1 MLTTKLFTLMQIL
14 ALAFVYLLSSQLC
27 SLMGVPNEFGTVI
40 WPPAGISLAC
50 LVIFGPRLWLGVFIG
65 AFLADLYFI
74 YNIVSTLTPLSYIT
88 AGIEA
93 IGATLEALAGVW
105 LIKNLAHFPNP
116 LHTEKQ
122 IGLFIVCG
130 FLSCFISPTV
140 AIATL
145 TLTNQMPLDVA
156 ASHWIDWYLGDF
168 VGVLIFTP
176 LLLIW
181 LHRSSYFIGRRL
193 VVTSSILVALTLAVL
208 LVSYEFNEEHKRLRI
223 EFEKDSQVVSATL
236 EKQISGRINS
246 LNAIASLYGSSDE
259 VNRREFVSFAHSV
272 FNVFKGVQALE
283 FSQVVTNSQR
293 NEFESA
299 IRKEGFSHFHITERD
314 KNKNIIPAAQRDR
327 YVVINF
333 IEPMK
338 TNEEAFGFDVL
349 SDASREQIFNQA
361 RDSGKLTLSP
371 KLTLVQ
377 QHGTQ
382 SGVLAIIPVYRN
394 NYAHNTVDEKR
405 ANIQGFIEGVFRIGD
420 MLDAALNEINHENL
434 DIQLFDISSYDEPV
448 VLFETKEISSRSL
461 NLNNTFN
468 MTLGDRVW
476 QIKIS
481 ATKAYLGN
489 HDELSANQIHAN
501 YSWHILLIGLII
513 TSLIGGIALILTGR
527 ERLLED
533 TIKMRTAELEINTAK
548 LKTSEENFRAI
559 FEDMPIGVVNI
570 SMDGYYLDVN
580 QSFCQFIGYSSDEL
594 DKMTFMDITPPEFI
608 EQDIEI
614 YNKLIN
620 NEMTEYTF
628 EKKYIR
634 KDDVEVWARVTGR
647 LILNEDGSHQK
658 FIAAVE
664 DIDLF
669 KKSQAL
675 LSESERRFQL
685 VADAAPVLIWLAS
698 TDTLCY
704 WFNKVWLEFVGRSLE
719 QEAGNG
725 WAEGVHP
732 DDFAHCLDI
741 YITNFNLRQSFK
753 MEYRIK
759 HHSGEYRWLL
769 DNGVPRFNAE
779 GEFQG
784 YIGSCID
791 ITELKKLDAEREQ
804 LLKILNEASDFIG
817 MADMQENITYLN
829 PAAKRMVGLEDDTDI
844 SKLKI
849 TDMYT
854 KEAAHY
860 SLNVGIPYILKHD
873 IWQSENT
880 LLHKSGREIPVSQNV
895 HLHRDKDG
903 NPVFISTIKRDITEL
918 KQAEQAMIE
927 AKEAAEALAQSRT
940 NFLANMSHEIRT
952 PMNAIIG
959 LSQLAL
965 NFPANQQSDYLEKI
979 LGASENLL
987 DILNDI
993 LDFSKLD
1000 SNAIKM
1006 EHVTFNLDYLLTNL
1020 NNLFSVTAEQKNIKF
1035 ILDVDPS
1042 VHRQLMGDA
1051 LRLQQVL
1058 TNLLNNSIKFTQI
1071 GMVQLVVSLVHQE
1084 KDNIAVKF
1092 SVIDTGIGMNEAQQK
1107 GLFQAFSQADTSISR
1122 RFGGSGLG
1130 LVISQK
1136 FVELMGGEITCQ
1148 STPNLGSEFSF
1159 SVPFDIAKSGK
1170 SSDASIPSPTKKT
1183 LAQRLAEAAESLENV
1198 RVLLVEDTPL
1208 NQQVA
1213 SEFLRNAK
1221 LEVTV
1226 ADNGQEA
1233 LDLLEHKTFDIILM
1247 DIQMPVMDGLEA
1259 TKMIRENPKFLH
1271 LPIIAMSAGVTFDEQ
1286 EKCQAVGMSDFIAKP
1301 INPVQMLEKITEN
1314 RNIHD
1319 QVQHILE
1326 AKIDK

>member
-1 MLTTKLFTLMQIL
+1 MQIL

-377 QHGTQ
+377 EHGTQ

-533 TIKMRTAELEINTAK
+533 TIKMRTAELAK
-548 LKTSEENFRAI
+548 SEENFRT
-559 FEDMPIGVVNI
+559 M
-570 SMDGYYLDVN
+570 
-580 QSFCQFIGYSSDEL
+580 
-594 DKMTFMDITPPEFI
+594 
-608 EQDIEI
+608 
-614 YNKLIN
+614 
-620 NEMTEYTF
+620 
-628 EKKYIR
+628 
-634 KDDVEVWARVTGR
+634 
-647 LILNEDGSHQK
+647 
-658 FIAAVE
+658 
-664 DIDLF
+664 
-669 KKSQAL
+669 
-675 LSESERRFQL
+675 
-685 VADAAPVLIWLAS
+685 ADATPVLIWQA
-698 TDTLCY
+698 DRDAICF
-704 WFNKVWLEFVGRSLE
+704 WFNQVWLDFVGRSLE
-719 QEAGNG
+719 EEVGEG
-725 WAEGVHP
+725 WLVGVHP
-732 DDFAHCLDI
+732 EDIEHCFDI
-741 YITNFNLRQSFK
+741 YHINYTLRLPFK
-753 MEYRIK
+753 MEYRLK
-759 HHSGEYRWLL
+759 HHSGDYRWIL
-769 DNGVPRFNAE
+769 DTGIPRFNAL
-779 GEFQG
+779 GNFDG

-791 ITELKKLDAEREQ
+791 ISE
-804 LLKILNEASDFIG
+804 F
-817 MADMQENITYLN
+817 
-829 PAAKRMVGLEDDTDI
+829 
-844 SKLKI
+844 
-849 TDMYT
+849 
-854 KEAAHY
+854 
-860 SLNVGIPYILKHD
+860 KHTQQ
-873 IWQSENT
+873 IMN
-880 LLHKSGREIPVSQNV
+880 
-895 HLHRDKDG
+895 
-903 NPVFISTIKRDITEL
+903 
-918 KQAEQAMIE
+918 E
-927 AKEAAEALAQSRT
+927 AKEAAEVLAQSKT
-940 NFLANMSHEIRT
+940 DFLANMSHEIRT

-965 NFPANQQSDYLEKI
+965 NVPANRQSDYLEKI
-979 LGASENLL
+979 LGASETLL
-987 DILNDI
+987 GILNDI

-1006 EHVTFNLDYLLTNL
+1006 EYASFNLDDLLNNL
-1020 NNLFSVTAEQKNIKF
+1020 HNLFSVTARQKNIKF
-1035 ILDVDPS
+1035 ILDIDPLI
-1042 VHRQLMGDA
+1042 HRELMGDA

-1071 GMVQLVVSLVHQE
+1071 GLVQLIVTLAYQE
-1084 KDNIAVKF
+1084 NEKIALKF
-1092 SVIDTGIGMNEAQQK
+1092 SVIDTGIGMNEVQQK

-1136 FVELMGGEITCQ
+1136 FVELMGGKITCQ
-1148 STPNLGSEFSF
+1148 STPDLGSEFSF
-1159 SVPFDIAKSGK
+1159 TVPFDIAKSGK
-1170 SSDASIPSPTKKT
+1170 GSEAIIPSQPKKT
-1183 LAQRLAEAAESLENV
+1183 LAQRLAEAAESLKNV

-1221 LEVTV
+1221 LDVTV

-1233 LDLLEHKTFDIILM
+1233 LDLLEHNSFEVILM

-1259 TKMIRENPKFLH
+1259 TKMIRENPKVSH
-1271 LPIIAMSAGVTFDEQ
+1271 LPIIAMSAGVTLDEQ
-1286 EKCQAVGMSDFIAKP
+1286 EKCQSVGMSDFIPKP
-1301 INPVQMLEKITEN
+1301 INPVQMLEKIQQN
-1314 RNIHD
+1314 LISQSN
-1319 QVQHILE
+1319 V
-1326 AKIDK
+1326 

>member
-377 QHGTQ
+377 EHGTQ

-533 TIKMRTAELEINTAK
+533 TIKMRTAELAK
-548 LKTSEENFRAI
+548 SEENFRT
-559 FEDMPIGVVNI
+559 M
-570 SMDGYYLDVN
+570 
-580 QSFCQFIGYSSDEL
+580 
-594 DKMTFMDITPPEFI
+594 
-608 EQDIEI
+608 
-614 YNKLIN
+614 
-620 NEMTEYTF
+620 
-628 EKKYIR
+628 
-634 KDDVEVWARVTGR
+634 
-647 LILNEDGSHQK
+647 
-658 FIAAVE
+658 
-664 DIDLF
+664 
-669 KKSQAL
+669 
-675 LSESERRFQL
+675 
-685 VADAAPVLIWLAS
+685 ADATPVLIWQA
-698 TDTLCY
+698 DRDAICF
-704 WFNKVWLEFVGRSLE
+704 WFNQVWLDFVGRSLE
-719 QEAGNG
+719 EEVGEG
-725 WAEGVHP
+725 WLVGVHP
-732 DDFAHCLDI
+732 EDIEHCFDI
-741 YITNFNLRQSFK
+741 YHINYTLRLPFK
-753 MEYRIK
+753 MEYRLK
-759 HHSGEYRWLL
+759 HHSGDYRWIL
-769 DNGVPRFNAE
+769 DTGIPRFNAL
-779 GEFQG
+779 GNFDG

-791 ITELKKLDAEREQ
+791 ISE
-804 LLKILNEASDFIG
+804 F
-817 MADMQENITYLN
+817 
-829 PAAKRMVGLEDDTDI
+829 
-844 SKLKI
+844 
-849 TDMYT
+849 
-854 KEAAHY
+854 
-860 SLNVGIPYILKHD
+860 KHTQQ
-873 IWQSENT
+873 IMN
-880 LLHKSGREIPVSQNV
+880 
-895 HLHRDKDG
+895 
-903 NPVFISTIKRDITEL
+903 
-918 KQAEQAMIE
+918 E
-927 AKEAAEALAQSRT
+927 AKEAAEVLAQSKT
-940 NFLANMSHEIRT
+940 DFLANMSHEIRT

-965 NFPANQQSDYLEKI
+965 NVPANRQSDYLEKI
-979 LGASENLL
+979 LGASETLL
-987 DILNDI
+987 GILNDI

-1006 EHVTFNLDYLLTNL
+1006 EYASFNLDDLLNNL
-1020 NNLFSVTAEQKNIKF
+1020 HNLFSVTARQKNIKF
-1035 ILDVDPS
+1035 ILDIDPLI
-1042 VHRQLMGDA
+1042 HRELMGDA

-1071 GMVQLVVSLVHQE
+1071 GLVQLIVTLAYQE
-1084 KDNIAVKF
+1084 NEKIALKF
-1092 SVIDTGIGMNEAQQK
+1092 SVIDTGIGMNEVQQK

-1136 FVELMGGEITCQ
+1136 FVELMGGKITCQ
-1148 STPNLGSEFSF
+1148 STPDLGSEFSF
-1159 SVPFDIAKSGK
+1159 TVPFDIAKSGK
-1170 SSDASIPSPTKKT
+1170 GSEAIIPSQPKKT
-1183 LAQRLAEAAESLENV
+1183 LAQRLAEAAESLKNV

-1221 LEVTV
+1221 LDVTV

-1233 LDLLEHKTFDIILM
+1233 LDLLEHNSFEVILM

-1259 TKMIRENPKFLH
+1259 TKMIRENPKVSH
-1271 LPIIAMSAGVTFDEQ
+1271 LPIIAMSAGVTLDEQ
-1286 EKCQAVGMSDFIAKP
+1286 EKCQSVGMSDFIPKP
-1301 INPVQMLEKITEN
+1301 INPVQMLEKIQQN
-1314 RNIHD
+1314 LISQSN
-1319 QVQHILE
+1319 V
-1326 AKIDK
+1326 